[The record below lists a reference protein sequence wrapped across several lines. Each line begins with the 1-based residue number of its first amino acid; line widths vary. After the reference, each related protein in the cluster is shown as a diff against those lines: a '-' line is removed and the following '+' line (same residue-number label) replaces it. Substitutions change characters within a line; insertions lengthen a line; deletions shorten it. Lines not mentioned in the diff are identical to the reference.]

1 MNHFDFNGLVTSV
14 PTISCF
20 LTDIVSFSRSQC
32 PEYLHGKNVIHKD
45 IKPGN
50 LLVTIDE
57 TIKITDFG
65 VAEQIDR
72 FAPDDTSYTSQ
83 VGSNARRY
91 ATVGICFTLYLKLR
105 ASGVRPR

>member
-1 MNHFDFNGLVTSV
+1 M
-14 PTISCF
+14 PAISF
-20 LTDIVSFSRSQC
+20 LTDFVSFSLSQC

-83 VGSNARRY
+83 VGPSRRY
-91 ATVGICFTLYLKLR
+91 R
-105 ASGVRPR
+105 

>member
-1 MNHFDFNGLVTSV
+1 M
-14 PTISCF
+14 
-20 LTDIVSFSRSQC
+20 
-32 PEYLHGKNVIHKD
+32 IHKD

-83 VGSNARRY
+83 VSGRLVVQLAGFERRL
-91 ATVGICFTLYLKLR
+91 VGNGLIKKN
-105 ASGVRPR
+105 